1 LSPSPPTRPAT
12 PGDIP
17 ELVRLI
23 NEAYRVEAFF
33 IRGDRTS
40 TREIRSL
47 MEASDAGFLVVD
59 NADPGRLAGAVYVEA
74 RGARGHF
81 GLLAVDPGQQGK
93 GLGRRLVAAVEA
105 HCRQAGCVVVE
116 LEVFDVRTELHPF
129 YASCGYVRGG
139 DVSFARPELLLKP
152 AHLVVM
158 RKALG
163 PARE

>member
-1 LSPSPPTRPAT
+1 MESP
-12 PGDIP
+12 
-17 ELVRLI
+17 
-23 NEAYRVEAFF
+23 
-33 IRGDRTS
+33 
-40 TREIRSL
+40 
-47 MEASDAGFLVVD
+47 DAGFLVVD
-59 NADPGRLAGAVYVEA
+59 NANPGRLAGAVFVET

-105 HCRQAGCVVVE
+105 HCRQASCRVVE

-129 YASCGYVRGG
+129 YASCGYVAGG

-152 AHLVVM
+152 AHLVKM

-163 PARE
+163 LDRE